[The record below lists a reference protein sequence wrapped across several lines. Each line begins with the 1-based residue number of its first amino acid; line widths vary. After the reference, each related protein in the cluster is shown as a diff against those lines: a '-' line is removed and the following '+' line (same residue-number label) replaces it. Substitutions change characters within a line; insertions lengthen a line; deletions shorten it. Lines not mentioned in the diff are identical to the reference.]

1 MFLHAL
7 CLLACLPSCVDT
19 LPDLI
24 ATSQQCDSNH
34 HCPLGL
40 VCSPEQRCA
49 RPQIVMDSG
58 TDAALADSHLHD
70 AAPDMPDA
78 GHDPSVADGCEPGDR
93 RCHDSTPLSC
103 DARRNWQRE
112 PSCTDE
118 DTRCSQGV
126 CSHYVVHGAFAPIA
140 PPGSTAPRG

>member
-1 MFLHAL
+1 
-7 CLLACLPSCVDT
+7 
-19 LPDLI
+19 
-24 ATSQQCDSNH
+24 
-34 HCPLGL
+34 
-40 VCSPEQRCA
+40 
-49 RPQIVMDSG
+49 
-58 TDAALADSHLHD
+58 
-70 AAPDMPDA
+70 MPDA

-93 RCHDSTPLSC
+93 RCNESTPLSC

-140 PPGSTAPRG
+140 PPVSTAPSGYRLQEQQLGWPLQCGKVRGETLCVRGGLGP